1 MRYHYPAPERTD
13 RRWPT
18 DGIRAD
24 GYSPTIRKRTL
35 SRKLVEL
42 RKACG
47 LTTTD
52 VQRQLSWSATK
63 LNYIEKAKWIKP
75 DSDDVTDLCELY
87 GVEGHQRDALITLA
101 REGRQRGWWRKYND
115 VFSSELPG
123 FEAGASQI
131 RAFETAF
138 IPGLL
143 QAPGYIELVTRA
155 YGIDDPAEVQRHVDA
170 RTGRQEILTRDS
182 DPCRLHAVIDE
193 NAILR
198 ITDPA
203 IRQAQLGHLIE
214 ISARPNVE
222 VQVLP
227 VAAGVYPGQGEVFLC
242 LSFPD
247 PSERA
252 IVYLESA
259 IDDRMLEET
268 DEVDRYMLR
277 FDKLRTMALSPE
289 DTRATLKRHM
299 E

>member
-1 MRYHYPAPERTD
+1 MSG
-13 RRWPT
+13 RRPIDET
-18 DGIRAD
+18 LPV
-24 GYSPTIRKRTL
+24 GYSPTIRKRSL
-35 SRKLVEL
+35 SRRLVEL

-47 LTTTD
+47 LTSSD

-87 GVEGHQRDALITLA
+87 GVEGHERDALIKLA

-115 VFSSELPG
+115 VFPDELPG
-123 FEAGASQI
+123 FEAGASRI
-131 RAFETAF
+131 RAFETTF

-143 QAPGYIELVTRA
+143 QVPSYIELVTHA
-155 YGIDDPAEVQRHVDA
+155 AGITDPAEVQRHLSA
-170 RTGRQEILTRDS
+170 RLARQEILARHTN
-182 DPCRLHAVIDE
+182 PCQLHAVIDE

-203 IRQAQLGHLIE
+203 IRRTQLAHLVE
-214 ISARPNVE
+214 ITARPNVE
-222 VQVLP
+222 VQLLP
-227 VAAGVYPGQGEVFLC
+227 VAAGVYPGQGEVFVW

-247 PSERA
+247 PTERD

-268 DEVDRYMLR
+268 DEVNRYMLR
-277 FDKLRTMALSPE
+277 FGKLRTMALSPD
-289 DTRATLKRHM
+289 DTRTTLKRQM
-299 E
+299 ERSG